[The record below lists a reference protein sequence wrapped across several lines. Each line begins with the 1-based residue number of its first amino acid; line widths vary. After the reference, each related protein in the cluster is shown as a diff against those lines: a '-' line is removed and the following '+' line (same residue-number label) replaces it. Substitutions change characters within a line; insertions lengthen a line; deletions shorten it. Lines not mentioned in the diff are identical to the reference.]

1 MDSSSLIAIAIFA
14 ALILTVNYFVLKS
27 IISKNSNQAM
37 NEDELEKMRLRLSL
51 ELREQIVPELR
62 EEIRRSQT
70 ETGAIV
76 SERIKSY
83 SQMMGDF
90 QNRNAKAQVAS
101 MEVQTK
107 SLEAQERRLF
117 ELNQRL
123 EMVYQ
128 NLGEMQNMA
137 RGMEDIKKV
146 LSNVKTR
153 GILGELQLKMILEEI
168 LAPSQY
174 EENVATKLG
183 SKDRVEFAIRLP
195 EGVMLPI
202 DSKFPADMYGN
213 LVDAYDSGDK
223 IAVSEAS
230 SNLKKRLRL
239 EAKTISEKYID
250 PPNTTDFAVMFLPF
264 EGLYVEAVNQGLVE
278 SLQRD
283 YKVCIAGPTTF
294 IALLSSLQMGF
305 KTLAI
310 QKKSNE
316 AWGVL
321 SEVKEEF
328 QKFDNTL
335 ARVQTSLL
343 KAQDELEKLVG
354 VRTRVMIR
362 KLDKI
367 SAFEDHSD
375 KSIEKDIEEEA
386 NEAARDVLKDLPE
399 EELSAGEELSEE
411 SHGNHYQ
418 TIYRGE
424 KF

>member
-1 MDSSSLIAIAIFA
+1 MDSTLLIVIVIFA
-14 ALILTVNYFVLKS
+14 ALLLAVNYFVLKNA
-27 IISKNSNQAM
+27 ISKSSNKAVDE
-37 NEDELEKMRLRLSL
+37 NELEKLRLKLSID
-51 ELREQIVPELR
+51 LREQIVPELR
-62 EEIRRSQT
+62 EEIRRAQT
-70 ETGAIV
+70 ETGTIV
-76 SERIKSY
+76 TDSIKNY

-90 QNRNAKAQVAS
+90 QTRNAKAQVAS

-137 RGMEDIKKV
+137 RGMEDIRKV

-153 GILGELQLKMILEEI
+153 GILGEVQLKMILDEI

-174 EENVATKLG
+174 EENVATKIG
-183 SKDRVEFAIRLP
+183 SGDRVEFAIKLP

-223 IAVSEAS
+223 TAVIEAS
-230 SNLKKRLRL
+230 TKLKNRLKI

-264 EGLYVEAVNQGLVE
+264 EGLYVEAVNQGLIE
-278 SLQRD
+278 SFQRD

-316 AWGVL
+316 AWAVL

-328 QKFDNTL
+328 QKFDSTL
-335 ARVQTSLL
+335 ARVQSSLL
-343 KAQDELEKLVG
+343 KAQDELQKLIG

-367 SAFEDHSD
+367 SNFEEDSDGYQSNYQNNYQDNYRGDYQSDH
-375 KSIEKDIEEEA
+375 
-386 NEAARDVLKDLPE
+386 R
-399 EELSAGEELSEE
+399 G
-411 SHGNHYQ
+411 SHQNN
-418 TIYRGE
+418 YRGE
-424 KF
+424 EF

>member
-1 MDSSSLIAIAIFA
+1 MDSTLLIAIAIFV
-14 ALILTVNYFVLKS
+14 ALLLTVNYFVIKN
-27 IISKNSNQAM
+27 IVSKNSNQSM
-37 NEDELEKMRLRLSL
+37 NEEELEKLRLKLSID
-51 ELREQIVPELR
+51 LREQIVPELR

-76 SERIKSY
+76 TDNIKNY

-90 QNRNAKAQVAS
+90 QSRNAKAQLAS
-101 MEVQTK
+101 AEVQTR
-107 SLEAQERRLF
+107 SLESQERRLF

-137 RGMEDIKKV
+137 RGMEDIRKV

-153 GILGELQLKMILEEI
+153 GILGELQLKMILDEI

-183 SKDRVEFAIRLP
+183 SNDRVEFAIKLP

-223 IAVSEAS
+223 TAVIEATTK
-230 SNLKKRLRL
+230 LKNRLKI

-264 EGLYVEAVNQGLVE
+264 EGLYVEAVNQGLIE
-278 SLQRD
+278 SFQRD

-305 KTLAI
+305 RTLAI

-328 QKFDNTL
+328 QKFDSTL
-335 ARVQTSLL
+335 AKVQSSLS
-343 KAQDELEKLVG
+343 KAEDDLEKLIG
-354 VRTRVMIR
+354 VRTRVMNR

-367 SAFEDHSD
+367 SNFEED
-375 KSIEKDIEEEA
+375 
-386 NEAARDVLKDLPE
+386 
-399 EELSAGEELSEE
+399 SET
-411 SHGNHYQ
+411 SQ
-418 TIYRGE
+418 MKYRGE
-424 KF
+424 DF

>member
-1 MDSSSLIAIAIFA
+1 MDSTLLIAIAIFV
-14 ALILTVNYFVLKS
+14 ALLLIVNYFVIKN
-27 IISKNSNQAM
+27 IVSKNSNQSM
-37 NEDELEKMRLRLSL
+37 NEEELEKLRLKLSL
-51 ELREQIVPELR
+51 DLREQIVPELR
-62 EEIRRSQT
+62 EEIRRSHT

-76 SERIKSY
+76 TDNIKNY

-90 QNRNAKAQVAS
+90 QSRNAKAQLAS
-101 MEVQTK
+101 AEVQTR
-107 SLEAQERRLF
+107 SLESQERRLF

-137 RGMEDIKKV
+137 RGMEDIRKV

-153 GILGELQLKMILEEI
+153 GILGELQLKMILDEI

-183 SKDRVEFAIRLP
+183 SNDRVEFAIKLP

-223 IAVSEAS
+223 LAVIEAS
-230 SNLKKRLRL
+230 TKLKNRLKI

-264 EGLYVEAVNQGLVE
+264 EGLYVEAVNQGLIE
-278 SLQRD
+278 SFQRD

-305 KTLAI
+305 RTLAI

-328 QKFDNTL
+328 QKFDSTL
-335 ARVQTSLL
+335 AKVQSSLS
-343 KAQDELEKLVG
+343 KAEDDLEKLIG
-354 VRTRVMIR
+354 VRTRVMNR

-367 SAFEDHSD
+367 SNFEEDSETSQM
-375 KSIEKDIEEEA
+375 KYQ
-386 NEAARDVLKDLPE
+386 
-399 EELSAGEELSEE
+399 GED
-411 SHGNHYQ
+411 
-418 TIYRGE
+418 
-424 KF
+424 F

>member
-1 MDSSSLIAIAIFA
+1 MDSTLLIAIVIFA
-14 ALILTVNYFVLKS
+14 ALILTVNYFVLKNA
-27 IISKNSNQAM
+27 ISKNSNQWMDEA
-37 NEDELEKMRLRLSL
+37 ELEKLRLKLSID
-51 ELREQIVPELR
+51 LREQIVPELR
-62 EEIRRSQT
+62 EEIRRAQT
-70 ETGAIV
+70 ETGSIV
-76 SERIKSY
+76 TDSIKNY

-90 QNRNAKAQVAS
+90 QTRNARAQVAS

-107 SLEAQERRLF
+107 SLESQERRLL

-137 RGMEDIKKV
+137 RGMEDIRKV

-153 GILGELQLKMILEEI
+153 GILGELQLKMILDEI

-174 EENVATKLG
+174 EENVATKIG
-183 SKDRVEFAIRLP
+183 SADRVEFAIRLP

-223 IAVSEAS
+223 TAVIDAS
-230 SNLKKRLRL
+230 TKLKNRLKI

-264 EGLYVEAVNQGLVE
+264 EGLYVEAVNQGLIE
-278 SLQRD
+278 SFQRD

-316 AWGVL
+316 AWAVL

-328 QKFDNTL
+328 QKFDSTL
-335 ARVQTSLL
+335 ARVQSSLL
-343 KAQDELEKLVG
+343 KAQDELEKLIG

-367 SAFEDHSD
+367 SNFEESLE
-375 KSIEKDIEEEA
+375 KSSEEKA
-386 NEAARDVLKDLPE
+386 NEAPRDFLEDLQE
-399 EELSAGEELSEE
+399 EKLSAE
-411 SHGNHYQ
+411 SHRNLY
-418 TIYRGE
+418 
-424 KF
+424 

>member
-1 MDSSSLIAIAIFA
+1 MDSTLLIAIVIFS
-14 ALILTVNYFVLKS
+14 ALILIVNYFVLKS
-27 IISKNSNQAM
+27 IVSKNSNQAM
-37 NEDELEKMRLRLSL
+37 NEDELEKLRLKLSL
-51 ELREQIVPELR
+51 DLREQIVPELR

-76 SERIKSY
+76 TDNIKNY

-90 QNRNAKAQVAS
+90 QTRNARAQVAS

-107 SLEAQERRLF
+107 SLESQERRLL

-137 RGMEDIKKV
+137 RGMEDIRKV

-153 GILGELQLKMILEEI
+153 GILGELQLKMILDEI

-183 SKDRVEFAIRLP
+183 SNDRVEFAIKLP
-195 EGVMLPI
+195 EGVLLPI

-223 IAVSEAS
+223 IAVSEATIK
-230 SNLKKRLRL
+230 LKNRLKI

-264 EGLYVEAVNQGLVE
+264 EGLYVEAVNQGLIE

-305 KTLAI
+305 RTLAI
-310 QKKSNE
+310 QRKSNE
-316 AWGVL
+316 AWDVL

-328 QKFDNTL
+328 QKFDSTL
-335 ARVQTSLL
+335 VRVQASLL
-343 KAQDELEKLVG
+343 KAQDELEKLIG

-367 SAFEDHSD
+367 SNFNEDDEGKNPESNF
-375 KSIEKDIEEEA
+375 EKDSNKDFGELLDEIQK
-386 NEAARDVLKDLPE
+386 RDSD
-399 EELSAGEELSEE
+399 
-411 SHGNHYQ
+411 NYQ

-424 KF
+424 

>member
-1 MDSSSLIAIAIFA
+1 MDSSSLIAIVIFA

-27 IISKNSNQAM
+27 IISKNSNQSM
-37 NEDELEKMRLRLSL
+37 NEDEL
-51 ELREQIVPELR
+51 EQIVPELR

-90 QNRNAKAQVAS
+90 QSRHAKAQVAS

-153 GILGELQLKMILEEI
+153 GILGELQLKMILDEI

-213 LVDAYDSGDK
+213 LVDAFESGDK

-328 QKFDNTL
+328 QKFDNIL

-354 VRTRVMIR
+354 VRTRMMIR

-367 SAFEDHSD
+367 SDFEDSSD
-375 KSIEKDIEEEA
+375 KSIEKDIEKKSDHHYNA
-386 NEAARDVLKDLPE
+386 GHYDCGGGVPE
-399 EELSAGEELSEE
+399 LLGKPLDAGGGGSGLC
-411 SHGNHYQ
+411 HGREC
-418 TIYRGE
+418 TGADRCGCR
-424 KF
+424 K

>member
-1 MDSSSLIAIAIFA
+1 MDSTLLIAIAIFV
-14 ALILTVNYFVLKS
+14 ALLLIVNYFVIKN
-27 IISKNSNQAM
+27 IVSKNSNQSM
-37 NEDELEKMRLRLSL
+37 NEEELEKLRLKLSL
-51 ELREQIVPELR
+51 DLREQIVPELR

-76 SERIKSY
+76 TDNIKNY

-90 QNRNAKAQVAS
+90 QSRNAKAQLAS
-101 MEVQTK
+101 AEVQTR
-107 SLEAQERRLF
+107 SLESQERRLF

-137 RGMEDIKKV
+137 RGMEDIRKV

-153 GILGELQLKMILEEI
+153 GILGELQLKMILDEI

-183 SKDRVEFAIRLP
+183 SNDRVEFAIKLP

-223 IAVSEAS
+223 LAVIEAS
-230 SNLKKRLRL
+230 TKLKNRLKI

-264 EGLYVEAVNQGLVE
+264 EGLYVEAVNQGLIE
-278 SLQRD
+278 SFQRD

-305 KTLAI
+305 RTLAI

-335 ARVQTSLL
+335 AKVQSSLS
-343 KAQDELEKLVG
+343 KAEDDLEKLIG
-354 VRTRVMIR
+354 VRTRVMNR

-367 SAFEDHSD
+367 SNFEED
-375 KSIEKDIEEEA
+375 
-386 NEAARDVLKDLPE
+386 
-399 EELSAGEELSEE
+399 SET
-411 SHGNHYQ
+411 SQ
-418 TIYRGE
+418 MKYRGE
-424 KF
+424 DF